1 MAAGHALC
9 ELAPLRKQVPAL
21 ILYDAPPNTAYTK
34 LGMGY
39 AIMLRNLLGHFDSK
53 VDMVAVQN
61 YTAGQLSGYDA
72 TFYLGSYY
80 DNPVPAAF
88 MPMPPA
94 QARPSSGSSTTS
106 GSLPGIRPTAS
117 SPAMAST

>member
-1 MAAGHALC
+1 MKTLGRILGAWL
-9 ELAPLRKQVPAL
+9 LAMLFASPGAFAQTGPRTL

-53 VDMVAVQN
+53 VDMLPVQN

-80 DNPVPAAF
+80 DNPVPAA
-88 MPMPPA
+88 
-94 QARPSSGSSTTS
+94 RP
-106 GSLPGIRPTAS
+106 
-117 SPAMAST
+117 